1 MLLYTLLTGIA
12 IVIELLVGFFLSWVL
27 DMQYHDVLFL
37 FGAFMSG
44 VIWFSSNR
52 GKNAETG
59 LSYDMYSELADILKM
74 KFIPEEKYSALVN
87 PFFIGSLLVMGIGI
101 LLSIIV
107 YL

>member
-1 MLLYTLLTGIA
+1 MLLYVLLTGIA
-12 IVIELLVGFFLSWVL
+12 IIIELLVGFFLSWVL

-59 LSYDMYSELADILKM
+59 LSYDMYIWLGDRLNM
-74 KFIPEEKYSALVN
+74 KFISEEKYSVRVN
-87 PFFIGSLLVMGIGI
+87 PFFIGSLLIMVIGI
-101 LLSIIV
+101 VLSIIV

>member
-1 MLLYTLLTGIA
+1 MLLYALLTGLA
-12 IVIELLVGFFLSWVL
+12 IVIELLLGFFLSWVL

-37 FGAFMSG
+37 FGAFMSAI
-44 VIWFSSNR
+44 IWFSSNR

-59 LSYDMYSELADILKM
+59 LSFDMYNGLGEMLNM

-101 LLSIIV
+101 VLSLIIYV
-107 YL
+107 